1 MILQD
6 GHVHLE
12 QGPLTVDYVQQFI
25 DQAYCKGLKKIQ
37 ILDHTHRFCEFE
49 SMYQTLKKQPEQA
62 TWLANKFQDSL
73 KSYMQLI
80 QMMRQ
85 TQTIIPVSF
94 GLEVCYTPASEQFL
108 SRLLPS
114 LDFDFLV
121 GSVHSI
127 DGCCYDLTCSHDIL
141 WNKRN
146 HIEMIRQYYDSV
158 LALLD
163 SGLFSQVGHIATIK
177 IGTSLADELFKN

>member
-94 GLEVCYTPASEQFL
+94 FRS
-108 SRLLPS
+108 LLYA
-114 LDFDFLV
+114 
-121 GSVHSI
+121 G
-127 DGCCYDLTCSHDIL
+127 
-141 WNKRN
+141 K
-146 HIEMIRQYYDSV
+146 
-158 LALLD
+158 
-163 SGLFSQVGHIATIK
+163 
-177 IGTSLADELFKN
+177 